1 MRVDARRAL
10 GVSGELT
17 AERALARAGI
27 RTIAR
32 NARTRFGE
40 IDLICRDARGYVF
53 VEVKT
58 RHERSFVTAVEAATG
73 AKVRRLTRLAWAWLA
88 HAGEREA
95 EWRML
100 IAAVTLREDG
110 PSVEIIPVDRC

>member
-1 MRVDARRAL
+1 MVDCRRAL
-10 GVSGELT
+10 GASGET
-17 AERALARAGI
+17 IAEHELARQGI
-27 RTIAR
+27 RTVQR

-40 IDLICRDARGYVF
+40 IDLVCRDARGYVF

>member
-1 MRVDARRAL
+1 MDQRRAL
-10 GVSGELT
+10 GVTGERI
-17 AERALARAGI
+17 AEQELARRGI
-27 RTIAR
+27 RMVQR

-40 IDLICRDARGYVF
+40 IDLVCRDARRYVF

-58 RHERSFVTAVEAATG
+58 RHERSFVTAVEAASG

-88 HAGEREA
+88 HAGERET

-100 IAAVTLREDG
+100 IATVTLRDDG

>member
-1 MRVDARRAL
+1 VDQRRAL
-10 GVSGELT
+10 GVTGERI
-17 AERALARAGI
+17 AEQELGRRGI
-27 RTIAR
+27 HSVQR

-40 IDLICRDARGYVF
+40 IDLVCRDARGYVF

-110 PSVEIIPVDRC
+110 LSVEIIPVDRC

>member
-1 MRVDARRAL
+1 MDGRRAL
-10 GVSGELT
+10 GASGERI
-17 AERALARAGI
+17 AERELARRGI

-40 IDLICRDARGYVF
+40 IDLVCRDARGYVF

-58 RHERSFVTAVEAATG
+58 RDAHSFVSAAESVTQ
-73 AKVRRLTRLAWAWLA
+73 AKVARLTRLAWAWLA

-95 EWRML
+95 EWRL
-100 IAAVTLREDG
+100 LVAAVTRRPDG
-110 PSVEIIPVDRC
+110 DAVELIPVDRF

>member
-1 MRVDARRAL
+1 MGERIAEQELARR
-10 GVSGELT
+10 
-17 AERALARAGI
+17 GI
-27 RTIAR
+27 RTVQR

-40 IDLICRDARGYVF
+40 IDLVCRDARGYVF

-58 RHERSFVTAVEAATG
+58 RDATSFVSAAEAATG
-73 AKVRRLTRLAWAWLA
+73 AKIRRLTRLAWAWLA

-95 EWRML
+95 EWWML
-100 IAAVTLREDG
+100 IAAVTLCEDG

>member
-1 MRVDARRAL
+1 MDARRAL
-10 GVSGELT
+10 GAAGELT
-17 AERALARAGI
+17 AERALARRGI
-27 RTIAR
+27 RTIQR

-40 IDLICRDARGYVF
+40 IDLVCRDARGYVF

-88 HAGEREA
+88 HAGERDA

-100 IAAVTLREDG
+100 IAAVTVAPDG
-110 PSVEIIPVDRC
+110 ASVELILVDRC